1 MVDKATIKLYLNY
14 KEMLRVEDIYIQ
26 RVFYIKLFSF

>member
-1 MVDKATIKLYLNY
+1 MVNRATIKLYLNY
-14 KEMLRVEDIYIQ
+14 KEVLRVEDIYVQ